1 MILFADSGSSKCDWV
16 IYDNITNELSRTRT
30 KGLNPNI
37 LSRKKITDLIRNSN
51 ELFAIRNIV
60 EKVYFYGAG
69 CGTVKNQEKVAEV
82 LNLTF
87 QNAITINVKEDLM
100 AAVLATT
107 NEPAIICILGTGSNC
122 CYYDGENI
130 QTKIPSLGYVL
141 MDEASGNYFGKE
153 LLRCYYYNK
162 LPNELRV
169 SLEQSYKL
177 NPQKVLDKI
186 YNSKYPNKYLAN
198 FARFLIYNI
207 EHPYIVS
214 MIRNGIKAFIE
225 NHIMPYANEYKNVPI
240 HFVGSIAYHTKKI
253 INEELDKFG
262 LSANSFVRRPVENL
276 IDNMLQLENTIIEK
290 SK

>member
-16 IYDNITNELSRTRT
+16 IYNNVTNELSRTRT

-37 LSRKKITDLIRNSN
+37 LTEKKITNIIRKSN

-69 CGTVKNQEKVAEV
+69 CGTIKNQEKVIEV
-82 LNLTF
+82 LKLTF

-122 CYYDGENI
+122 CYYDGEHI

-153 LLRCYYYNK
+153 LLKSYYYNQ

-169 SLEQSYKL
+169 SFEQSYKL

-186 YNSKYPNKYLAN
+186 YKSKYPNKYLAN

-214 MIRNGIKAFIE
+214 MIRNGMRVFIQ
-225 NHIMPYANEYKNVPI
+225 NHILPYSKEYINAPI
-240 HFVGSIAYHTKKI
+240 HFVGSIAYHIQEI
-253 INEELDKFG
+253 INEELASFD
-262 LSANSFVRRPVENL
+262 LSAKSFVRRPIQNV
-276 IDNMLQLENTIIEK
+276 IDNILQAQIIVNN
-290 SK
+290 